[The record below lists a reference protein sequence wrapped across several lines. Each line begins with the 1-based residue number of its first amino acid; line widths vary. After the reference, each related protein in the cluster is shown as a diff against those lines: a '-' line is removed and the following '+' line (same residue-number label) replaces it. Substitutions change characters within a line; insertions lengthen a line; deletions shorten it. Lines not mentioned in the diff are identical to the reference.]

1 MQQFK
6 ITASVTQR
14 TRTVDE
20 YLHDINRIPL
30 LTLEEETELATRAR
44 EGDEEAL
51 ARLVEANLRFVV
63 SVAKQYQGRGLE
75 LVDLISEGNVGL
87 MKAAR
92 KYDPTRGFKFISY
105 AVWWIRQQ
113 ILQALSEG
121 SRTIRLPLNQVGV
134 LNKVLRARLAF
145 EQENGRE
152 PSDEELASLLGVPRE
167 KLADTMRVDT
177 RGVSLDRPLGEDGDN
192 TLQEILPDADA
203 PAADAAQERE
213 SLRADLDE
221 VMSVLDSRERKVIR
235 LSFGIGCPQMSL
247 EEIGEDLH
255 LTRERVRQLRMKA
268 IRKLSRPS
276 VKSRLAQYLG

>member
-30 LTLEEETELATRAR
+30 LTLEEETELATRVR
-44 EGDEEAL
+44 EGDERAL

-75 LVDLISEGNVGL
+75 LEDLISDGNIGL

-113 ILQALSEG
+113 ILQSLSEG

-134 LNKVLRARLAF
+134 LNKALRARLAF
-145 EQENGRE
+145 EQENERE
-152 PSDEELASLLGVPRE
+152 PTDAELSALLDIPRE
-167 KLADTMRVDT
+167 KLADAIRVDA
-177 RGVSLDRPLGEDGDN
+177 RGLSLDRPVGEDGDG
-192 TLQEILPDADA
+192 TLLEILPDADS

-213 SLRADLDE
+213 SLRSDLDE
-221 VMSVLDSRERKVIR
+221 VMSVLDSRERKVIK
-235 LSFGIGCPQMSL
+235 LSFGIEGPQMSL
-247 EEIGEDLH
+247 DEIGEDLH
-255 LTRERVRQLRMKA
+255 LTRERVRQLRMRA

-276 VKSRLAQYLG
+276 VRSRLAQYLG